1 MILTSKCEIPRTEV
15 KPQTNAK
22 NAYVCARLRFPR
34 VGVRE
39 SPAAA
44 GREIDRSPPRFPG
57 NSGAHWQI
65 FMPSTGHCGRAARP
79 MAASVLAH
87 FVENRAW

>member
-44 GREIDRSPPRFPG
+44 GREIDRSPTRFP
-57 NSGAHWQI
+57 
-65 FMPSTGHCGRAARP
+65 R
-79 MAASVLAH
+79 
-87 FVENRAW
+87 